1 MPRAVSSGATP
12 CVCSCPALGIF
23 AAKATAGILGWEVRE
38 EGLAPV
44 WHGLPF
50 LPPARGEATE
60 ITCPVYSGLETSR
73 PNVALSF
80 YTKDIHSIKS
90 KELKKT
96 KQNKTETKHKESSF
110 GPAVPPAL
118 GSQASPF
125 PGLLSGGCIAPGS
138 GSAEVLKGPSTA
150 WRPFSF
156 WLVRVVGAG
165 RVGRDRWQGT

>member
-1 MPRAVSSGATP
+1 MQ
-12 CVCSCPALGIF
+12 
-23 AAKATAGILGWEVRE
+23 ILLQMVTNAD
-38 EGLAPV
+38 L
-44 WHGLPF
+44 F
-50 LPPARGEATE
+50 LSTYSPPAPHSDQQ
-60 ITCPVYSGLETSR
+60 ITITPTLC

-80 YTKDIHSIKS
+80 CMKDIHSIKS
-90 KELKKT
+90 KELK

-138 GSAEVLKGPSTA
+138 SSAEILKGPSTA

-156 WLVRVVGAG
+156 WLVRVVGTGRSRQVAG
-165 RVGRDRWQGT
+165 HVRTTSAA